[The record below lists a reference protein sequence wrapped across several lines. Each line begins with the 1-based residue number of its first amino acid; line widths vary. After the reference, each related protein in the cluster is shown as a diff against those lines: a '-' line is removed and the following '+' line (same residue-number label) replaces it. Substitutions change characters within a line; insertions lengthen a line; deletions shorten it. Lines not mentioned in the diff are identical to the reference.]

1 MRSIDVYYDF
11 RSPYAYF
18 ATTRLDLLTGAGASI
33 RWRPVFIDVLLNLQQ
48 GREPWD
54 AWQDILSPP
63 KRAHFMADVFRLIEY
78 WKVPFRM
85 PSPARPD
92 ANAAMSIAA
101 LLDRDGVEHGAYRRA
116 VFDAIWREQ
125 RDVREPEVLR
135 SCLAAGGHD
144 DHLLELGPTEGRAL
158 LTDTTIDAYSRGVF
172 GVPTFVVDD
181 ELYFGADRME
191 LLASR
196 L

>member
-1 MRSIDVYYDF
+1 MRSIDFYYDF
-11 RSPYAYF
+11 RSPYACF
-18 ATTRLDLLTGAGASI
+18 ATTRLDLSTSAGASI

-48 GREPWD
+48 GRKPWD
-54 AWQDILSPP
+54 EWHDILSPP
-63 KRAHFMADVFRLIEY
+63 KRAHFMADIFRLIEY

-85 PSPARPD
+85 PSPARPN

-101 LLDRDGVEHGAYRRA
+101 LLDRDGVEHSAFR
-116 VFDAIWREQ
+116 
-125 RDVREPEVLR
+125 
-135 SCLAAGGHD
+135 
-144 DHLLELGPTEGRAL
+144 
-158 LTDTTIDAYSRGVF
+158 RGVF
-172 GVPTFVVDD
+172 GVPTFVVGD

>member
-1 MRSIDVYYDF
+1 VRWIDFYYDF

-18 ATTRLDLLTGAGASI
+18 ATTRLGLLTGAGASI

-48 GREPWD
+48 GRKPWD
-54 AWQDILSPP
+54 AWHDILSPP
-63 KRAHFMADVFRLIEY
+63 KRAHFMADIFRLIEY
-78 WKVPFRM
+78 WEVPFRM
-85 PSPARPD
+85 PSPARPN

-101 LLDRDGVEHGAYRRA
+101 LLDRDGVDHGVFRGA

-125 RDVREPEVLR
+125 RDVSEPEELR
-135 SCLAAGGHD
+135 GCLSAGGHD
-144 DHLLELGPTEGRAL
+144 HRLLEQGATEGRSL
-158 LTDTTIDAYSRGVF
+158 LTQSTIDAYSRGVF
-172 GVPTFVVDD
+172 GVPTFVCG
-181 ELYFGADRME
+181 EGLYFGADRME